1 MCDVFCQVCCSLLVY
16 LTFSNVVCFI
26 NNDWLACLSRLCVYI
41 INFPAFVYRVQV
53 AMKHIE
59 KDKVTHWVEV
69 NQLMHIE
76 LLLYKIS
83 QFGST
88 VCACV
93 TQCNMLEQRIHLLII
108 VWCCALL
115 QFLLS
120 CGNWV
125 SVLFAFCVKMTK
137 ATVCGECFL
146 KT

>member
-1 MCDVFCQVCCSLLVY
+1 MY
-16 LTFSNVVCFI
+16 I
-26 NNDWLACLSRLCVYI
+26 NNS
-41 INFPAFVYRVQV
+41 PAFVYRVQV

-93 TQCNMLEQRIHLLII
+93 TQCNMLEQTIHSPTHYRVMLCII
-108 VWCCALL
+108 AV
-115 QFLLS
+115 
-120 CGNWV
+120 
-125 SVLFAFCVKMTK
+125 FAV
-137 ATVCGECFL
+137 VR
-146 KT
+146 